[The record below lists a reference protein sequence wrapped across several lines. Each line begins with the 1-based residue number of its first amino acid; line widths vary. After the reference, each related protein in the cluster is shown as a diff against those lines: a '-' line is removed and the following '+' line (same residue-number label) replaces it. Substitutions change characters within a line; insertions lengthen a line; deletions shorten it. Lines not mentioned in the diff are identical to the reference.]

1 MFELLSYGDAGWGD
15 EILAGLAIT
24 MQLAI
29 VTLPIGLLIG
39 FVAAV
44 ALANFPEAMSATAT
58 LKACGPRH
66 GPFSRLHPSSTRP
79 RLFSSHVSSRPFL

>member
-39 FVAAV
+39 FVAAF
-44 ALANFPEAMSATAT
+44 ASMSRS
-58 LKACGPRH
+58 LW
-66 GPFSRLHPSSTRP
+66 STMASD
-79 RLFSSHVSSRPFL
+79 FC